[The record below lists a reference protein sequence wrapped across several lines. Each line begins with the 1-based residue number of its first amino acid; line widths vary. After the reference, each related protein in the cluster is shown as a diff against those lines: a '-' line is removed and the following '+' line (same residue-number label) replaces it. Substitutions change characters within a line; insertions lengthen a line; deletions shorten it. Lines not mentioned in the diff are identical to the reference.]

1 MHPKQDSRKRAMLV
15 VWRAIRLK
23 IAGAAM
29 ILLITAVVVLAV
41 SMYAGRFRSTV
52 TITVEAPRAGLVL
65 DPEAKVRMRGVVLG
79 RVSAVEYRDDHVRL
93 RLALD
98 PELLR
103 LVPANATVNIRSTTV
118 FGAKYVT
125 FVVPPMPS
133 PTPMRPGATIRADA
147 VTVEYNTLF
156 QRLSD
161 ILAEVEPGKL
171 NATLTALGTALHGRG
186 DQLGDLLAR
195 AEDYLRQINPS
206 MPALQRDLSA
216 AGDVA
221 GLYADTSPDLLR
233 TVDNATVTSGTI
245 TARGQDL
252 DVLLLDLIGLAH
264 TTRAVLAEN
273 EPAVAA
279 AVQLLR
285 PTSSLLDRYAP
296 VLYCVVVGIAKATP
310 AAEAIIGGTVPGAIF
325 NASFMYGAR
334 PYTYPDD
341 LPKVNATGGPRCDG
355 ILDRAPGSHADYAVT
370 DTNEGAPYIP
380 STAVVFNA
388 PSVFRILFAGMP
400 GVPR

>member
-1 MHPKQDSRKRAMLV
+1 MHPKQDSSEPSVLV
-15 VWRAIRLK
+15 VWRVIRWK
-23 IAGAAM
+23 VAGAAM
-29 ILLITAVVVLAV
+29 LLLITAVIVLAV
-41 SMYAGRFRSTV
+41 SMYAGRFRSTA
-52 TITVEAPRAGLVL
+52 TITVEAPRSGLVL
-65 DPEAKVRMRGVVLG
+65 DPDAKVRMRGVELG
-79 RVSAVEYRDDHVRL
+79 RVSAVEYRDDRVRL
-93 RLALD
+93 RLAID

-103 LVPANATVNIRSTTV
+103 LVPANATVNIRSTTL

-125 FVVPPMPS
+125 FVVPRTPS
-133 PTPMRPGATIRADA
+133 PSPMRPGATIRTDA

-186 DQLGDLLAR
+186 DRLGDLLAR
-195 AEDYLRQINPS
+195 ADDYLRQINAS
-206 MPALQRDLSA
+206 LPALRRDLSA
-216 AGDVA
+216 AADVA

-233 TVDNATVTSGTI
+233 TMDNATVTSETI
-245 TARGQDL
+245 TTGAQAL
-252 DVLLLDLIGLAH
+252 DALLLELIGLAG

-273 EPAVAA
+273 EHGVAA
-279 AVQLLR
+279 AVELLR
-285 PTSSLLDRYAP
+285 PTSSLLDRYSP
-296 VLYCVVVGIAKATP
+296 VLYCVVVGIAKAIP

-325 NASFMYGAR
+325 NAGFMYGAR

-355 ILDRAPGSHADYAVT
+355 ILDRVPGSHADYAVT
-370 DTNEGAPYIP
+370 DTNEGAPYVP
-380 STAVVFNA
+380 STAVTFDA

>member
-1 MHPKQDSRKRAMLV
+1 ML
-15 VWRAIRLK
+15 
-23 IAGAAM
+23 
-29 ILLITAVVVLAV
+29 LLITAVIVLAV
-41 SMYAGRFRSTV
+41 SMYAGRFRSTA
-52 TITVEAPRAGLVL
+52 TITVEAPRSGLVL
-65 DPEAKVRMRGVVLG
+65 DPDAKVRMRGVELG
-79 RVSAVEYRDDHVRL
+79 RVSAVEYRDDRVRL
-93 RLALD
+93 RLAID

-103 LVPANATVNIRSTTV
+103 LVPANATVNIRSTTL

-125 FVVPPMPS
+125 FVVPRTPS
-133 PTPMRPGATIRADA
+133 PSPMRPGATIRTDA

-186 DQLGDLLAR
+186 DRLGDLLAR
-195 AEDYLRQINPS
+195 ADDYLRQINAS
-206 MPALQRDLSA
+206 LPALRRDLSA
-216 AGDVA
+216 AADVA

-233 TVDNATVTSGTI
+233 TMDNATVTSETI
-245 TARGQDL
+245 TTGAQAL
-252 DVLLLDLIGLAH
+252 DALLLELIGLAG

-273 EPAVAA
+273 EHGVAA
-279 AVQLLR
+279 AVELLR
-285 PTSSLLDRYAP
+285 PTSSLLDRYSP
-296 VLYCVVVGIAKATP
+296 VLYCVVVGIAKAIP

-325 NASFMYGAR
+325 NAGFMYGAR

-355 ILDRAPGSHADYAVT
+355 ILDRVPGSHADYAVT
-370 DTNEGAPYIP
+370 DTNEGAPYVP
-380 STAVVFNA
+380 STAVTFDA